1 MTPTDNTTSPL
12 DHHLEEYFPRLL
24 HFQNT
29 EEMEKSAIYQ
39 EIKEEVERVLTT
51 VVQEDFAPL
60 PPPRPLAT
68 APQTEVKFSGAIDKV
83 KALAWNIE
91 RGNRFEGIAHALK
104 THPELKDKD
113 LLLLTE
119 LDHGM
124 VRSGNRFVARELA
137 QELKLNYAFVPCYLA
152 LQKGSGVEAD
162 IEGENTK
169 AIHGLAMFSRYPMKN
184 VHSIGLPNGIDKMRG
199 KEKRLGTLRA
209 LIAEIEHPAGTF
221 RAVTLHLDA
230 HSSRGHR
237 QMQMRLLLEHLATLP
252 EMPALIGGDWNTT
265 TYHAHR
271 AYRAILGY
279 ARGVFIIGV
288 KKMIN
293 EHFPHPDRF
302 FERGLF
308 NELEKRDYDYKSLN
322 VDGGGT
328 LHYDRDNLAY
338 NTNLGDWV
346 PQWCFA
352 WIYWALEKN
361 GGKCSLKLDWFAG
374 KRISAAPGT
383 EPKVVGKLRDAE
395 APLSDHDAITLD
407 FVL

>member
-1 MTPTDNTTSPL
+1 MDTATAALVADETSTLPSIDSLFFPANLSILNVLKLPDDADRNTTSPL

-51 VVQEDFAPL
+51 VVQENFAPL

-169 AIHGLAMFSRYPMKN
+169 AIHGLAMFS
-184 VHSIGLPNGIDKMRG
+184 
-199 KEKRLGTLRA
+199 
-209 LIAEIEHPAGTF
+209 
-221 RAVTLHLDA
+221 
-230 HSSRGHR
+230 
-237 QMQMRLLLEHLATLP
+237 AT
-252 EMPALIGGDWNTT
+252 
-265 TYHAHR
+265 R
-271 AYRAILGY
+271 
-279 ARGVFIIGV
+279 
-288 KKMIN
+288 
-293 EHFPHPDRF
+293 
-302 FERGLF
+302 
-308 NELEKRDYDYKSLN
+308 
-322 VDGGGT
+322 
-328 LHYDRDNLAY
+328 
-338 NTNLGDWV
+338 
-346 PQWCFA
+346 
-352 WIYWALEKN
+352 
-361 GGKCSLKLDWFAG
+361 
-374 KRISAAPGT
+374 
-383 EPKVVGKLRDAE
+383 
-395 APLSDHDAITLD
+395 
-407 FVL
+407 